1 MLWLDAI
8 EAEEEGDR
16 GTALSLALEV
26 VILDDSHGDAW
37 MAVAQWTLPT
47 DAKGR
52 QLMPDLAQASKSMSA
67 LRRVVELD
75 PDNEQA
81 WRLGGEIMIGHLGML
96 EQGLQWWEQRKE
108 AAPSDIV
115 PHFEQVSILIRLGY
129 FEEASECLD
138 SLEAVVATQPNKSL
152 EGRVRRLREIFEEES
167 GMEREVGFSPQNSKD
182 DSWGLISRMC
192 KKKPITETYFL
203 IMFVM
208 PIVFLLGTLAMYL
221 FSDVKFGT
229 AIVMLLIIVM
239 YFWIARISRRLLLKV
254 NRPEN
259 FLNRALDF
267 ESSSGKICIP
277 EEVRASKLYAH
288 VMKTRMPAFKERLGR
303 IEDSGE
309 TLSGNWELSVPF

>member
-8 EAEEEGDR
+8 ETYEGGDKEA
-16 GTALSLALEV
+16 ALTLAREV
-26 VILDDSHGDAW
+26 VFLDQSHADAW
-37 MAVAQWTLPT
+37 MAGAQWTLPA
-47 DAKGR
+47 DSRGR

-96 EQGLQWWEQRKE
+96 EHGLEWWEQRKKV
-108 AAPSDIV
+108 APNDVI

-129 FEEASECLD
+129 FEEAAECLD
-138 SLEAVVATQPNKSL
+138 SLETAVASQPNKSL
-152 EGRVRRLREIFEEES
+152 EARVRRLREIFEEEE
-167 GMEREVGFSPQNSKD
+167 GMEKEVGFSPQNSKD
-182 DSWGLISRMC
+182 DSWGLISRMS
-192 KKKPITETYFL
+192 KKKPITEAYFL

-208 PIVFLLGTLAMYL
+208 PIVFLLGSLAMYL
-221 FSDVKFGT
+221 FSGMKFGT

-239 YFWIARISRRLLLKV
+239 YFWISRVSRRLLLKV

-267 ESSSGKICIP
+267 EASSGKVCIP
-277 EEVRASKLYAH
+277 EEVRSSKLYAH
-288 VMKTRMPAFKERLGR
+288 VMKTRMPAFKERLGL

-309 TLSGNWELSVPF
+309 TLTGKWDLTVPF